1 MTKKIDGVLE
11 QVFECAGV
19 AIDKRASEPVLL
31 YVGGLTSYTDYFLLL
46 SGSSDRRVQ
55 TIAGAIRQHMKD
67 KGVMPRGIE
76 GLNDGRWALLDYG
89 DWVAHVFYEEVR
101 ETFDLEGLWS
111 DAKRVKLP
119 EEVMRLV
126 RAAGEHDE

>member
-1 MTKKIDGVLE
+1 MTQVDTILE

-19 AIDKRASEPVLL
+19 ALDKRAADPLVLH
-31 YVGGLTSYTDYFLLL
+31 VGALTSYTDYFLLL

-67 KGVMPRGIE
+67 KGVLPMGVE

-89 DWVAHVFYEEVR
+89 DWVAHIFYEEVR
-101 ETFDLEGLWS
+101 ESFDLEGLWS
-111 DAKRVKLP
+111 DAKRIELP
-119 EEVMRLV
+119 EELT
-126 RAAGEHDE
+126 RAARRAAEEEP